1 MKYHLTVEGFM
12 HVKTLSSIA
21 FSSLMLLN
29 SQVRA
34 AGDLDLAVRSSFLSR
49 YVWRGV
55 SVEGKPVF
63 QQSVN
68 LSGRGLS
75 LDLWGNFDLSR
86 SDGMNELDVTV
97 GYVRAVESFNLEC
110 GLVYYTFPNTSA
122 GVTTEIYLGVTNSS
136 VLNPWFR
143 VYRDIRLADC
153 AYCGLGIAPCFSC
166 PGAKEL
172 TFGIGLGF
180 GSSGFNRFCYGV
192 DKAAFSDLQINVS
205 LPLVL
210 AGRCRLTPSA
220 GFSALLDSG
229 IRKAMAADDC
239 FVAGLT
245 LSLPF

>member
-1 MKYHLTVEGFM
+1 M
-12 HVKTLSSIA
+12 HVKTLSSIV
-21 FSSLMLLN
+21 FSSLMLVN

-55 SVEGKPVF
+55 SVEGKPVL

-75 LDLWGNFDLSR
+75 LELWGNFDLSR
-86 SDGMNELDVTV
+86 SDGMNELDVTA
-97 GYVRAVESFNLEC
+97 GYVRSVGAFNLEC

-122 GVTTEIYLGVTNSS
+122 GVTTELYLGVNRTSA
-136 VLNPWFR
+136 LNPWFR
-143 VYRDIRLADC
+143 VYRDIRLADG
-153 AYCGLGIAPCFSC
+153 AYCGFGIAPVLPC
-166 PGAKEL
+166 PGEKEL
-172 TFGIGLGF
+172 SLGLGFGF

-192 DKAAFSDLQINVS
+192 DKAALTDFQINLN
-205 LPLVL
+205 LPLDL

-229 IRKAMAADDC
+229 IRKAVATDG
-239 FVAGLT
+239 FFIAGLT
-245 LSLPF
+245 VSFPF